1 MGKCQLPST
10 HRVFFK
16 GEIIGCRLNAPG
28 SWHDSRVA
36 HPIYKK
42 LLEETPEGYY
52 LVADTAFPRGLS
64 QIEGRIRT
72 SIKAGDQLPANIQE
86 RNSLLAFNN
95 QLTSFRQTSEWG
107 MRLIQG
113 SFARLRVPLDINRDS
128 DRADLIE
135 VCVRLCNYRTRTVG
149 HNQIKTVYMS
159 IWREGHE
166 QERIWKEFEH
176 IVFGEQRSNDR
187 VHRFYLE
194 SSA

>member
-1 MGKCQLPST
+1 MLLGVGMT
-10 HRVFFK
+10 R
-16 GEIIGCRLNAPG
+16 E
-28 SWHDSRVA
+28 VA

-113 SFARLRVPLDINRDS
+113 SFARLRVPLDIN
-128 DRADLIE
+128 L
-135 VCVRLCNYRTRTVG
+135 CVRLCNYRTRTVG

-176 IVFGEQRSNDR
+176 IVLGNNGLMIVFIGFIWK
-187 VHRFYLE
+187 VVLE
-194 SSA
+194 A